1 MSERPAEWEK
11 ATHAIQQAQKILIV
25 THISPDGDAIGSAL
39 GLANALRQMGKK
51 VTVVDDDGVPDFLK
65 FLPHADKV
73 VERLYQ
79 KSWDVMISTDAS
91 DEERTG
97 EAGSYGRKHS
107 KVLINLD
114 HHITN
119 TYFGDIHLVVPTAVS
134 ATEIVFDWWQY
145 IGIDWNVD
153 IAMPLLTGLVTDT
166 LGFRI
171 NTVTS
176 RTLEIAQA
184 LMNYGASL
192 KEAMARTLESK
203 SWREVALW
211 ARVLPTAV
219 LHGQVVEAIVTPADI
234 EAAGLSEMGDAG
246 LSSFLRSVNE
256 AVISVVFK
264 QHSENEIIIS
274 LRSKPGYDVA
284 SVAFAFGGGGHA
296 QASGATIHGTLDE
309 VRAKVLPMLQDAVAK
324 GTPEIA

>member
-1 MSERPAEWEK
+1 MIEKPAEWEK
-11 ATHAIQQAQKILIV
+11 ATHAIQQAQSILIV

-51 VTVVDDDGVPDFLK
+51 VTVADDDGVPDFLK

-79 KSWDVMISTDAS
+79 KSWDVMISTDSS

-97 EAGSYGRKHS
+97 VAGAYGREHS
-107 KVLINLD
+107 KLVINLD

-134 ATEIVFDWWQY
+134 ATEIVFDWWQH
-145 IGIDWNVD
+145 IGIEWNVD

-171 NTVTS
+171 NTVTA
-176 RTLEIAQA
+176 RTLEVAQA

-203 SWREVALW
+203 SWKEVALW
-211 ARVLPTAV
+211 KRVLPTAV
-219 LHGQVVEAIVTPADI
+219 LHGQIAAAVVTPADVA
-234 EAAGLSEMGDAG
+234 AAGLSEMGDAG
-246 LSSFLRSVNE
+246 LVSFLRSVNE

-264 QHSENEIIIS
+264 QQSENEIIIS

-284 SVAFAFGGGGHA
+284 SVAFALGGGGHT
-296 QASGATIHGTLDE
+296 QASGATVYGTLDE
-309 VRAKVLPMLQDAVAK
+309 VRAKVMPMLQEAVAK